1 MGHKDIKKTVITGTG
16 FLLMYAGF
24 TLLLLPMIMS
34 ALPLSVTLSN
44 TPQTFGFEDDLN
56 SVSTVW
62 GTPMPVIY
70 PAASETKAIECQNG
84 DYIHWNLI
92 PPSKTIDLTFET
104 YWTKFPTTANES
116 LSTGEIWRTIEGK
129 WHGLFSATFYC
140 DANGDRGWYLWTG
153 INYGSSSSVPDEVV
167 YALETN
173 RWYTIR
179 MTADLNT
186 GTFRL
191 YIDRT
196 LIASI
201 MDIEVAT
208 DIYIDFF
215 VLGASAIGDS
225 DFTTYYDDVT
235 VSLLSRPPPPQQ
247 WSVRITSSPGGS
259 TDIYDTVN
267 VNEGESLTV
276 NAVHATGYV
285 FSKWTLDG
293 VDYSKSSTITVP
305 AQLTGLPHTL
315 HATFAAVSPE
325 PNPEYAWLPLQVMG
339 SGMIGCSGYVLWSQK
354 KREMNRLR

>member
-1 MGHKDIKKTVITGTG
+1 MGHKDIRKTVIIGAG
-16 FLLMYAGF
+16 FFLMYAGF

-56 SVSTVW
+56 SVSTVS
-62 GTPMPVIY
+62 GSPTPVASPV
-70 PAASETKAIECQNG
+70 ASESKAIECQNG
-84 DYIHWNLI
+84 DYIHWNLMT
-92 PPSKTIDLTFET
+92 PTKTIDITFKT
-104 YWTKFPTTANES
+104 YWVRFPTIANES
-116 LSTGEIWRTIEGK
+116 LSSGEIWRLTEGK
-129 WHGLFSATFYC
+129 WHSLFSAPFYC

-153 INYGSSSSVPDEVV
+153 INYGSSSSVSGEVV

-191 YIDRT
+191 YMDRT
-196 LIASI
+196 LLASI
-201 MDIEVAT
+201 MNVEVPA
-208 DIYIDFF
+208 DHYIDFF
-215 VLGASAIGDS
+215 ILGAGAQGDS
-225 DFTTYYDDVT
+225 NFTTYYDDVT
-235 VSLLSRPPPPQQ
+235 VSLLSPSPPPQQ

-293 VDYSKSSTITVP
+293 VDYSTSSTITVP